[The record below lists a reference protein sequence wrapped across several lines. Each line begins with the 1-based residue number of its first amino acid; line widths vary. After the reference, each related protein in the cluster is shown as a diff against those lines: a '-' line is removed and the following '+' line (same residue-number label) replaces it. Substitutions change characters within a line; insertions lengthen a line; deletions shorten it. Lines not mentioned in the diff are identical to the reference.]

1 MQHRRPLGAT
11 RSGLAIEVK
20 RNQVPPRSLGT
31 SDPRDRISHRN
42 LQGADSEAGG
52 MLRRFLSVVLLTLPR
67 SRYGELGYSMCK
79 EAP

>member
-1 MQHRRPLGAT
+1 
-11 RSGLAIEVK
+11 
-20 RNQVPPRSLGT
+20 
-31 SDPRDRISHRN
+31 
-42 LQGADSEAGG
+42 